1 MTKILAWNFNHMKLS
16 RLHMII
22 IIAMS
27 LKGTLICIP
36 AIFEIGTTGDL
47 FFRSFFLGIQCLLLA
62 FLHSSYIFRE
72 FVICECP
79 VSNTL
84 GLALTFQEIF
94 AKHPIYINFASG
106 LVYIYKVVWSCKIC
120 KKEKYSQLGH
130 FGWISG
136 FLCGFLGCLYFFA
149 LQALLKIWIFRLA
162 IS

>member
-1 MTKILAWNFNHMKLS
+1 MFSVLFLTEFQVDLS
-16 RLHMII
+16 RP
-22 IIAMS
+22 
-27 LKGTLICIP
+27 KGCKQPPCCAAVVFAVLDSYLVDPCPFKRSPPKSSIRNLTCMYGLP
-36 AIFEIGTTGDL
+36 DQIFYISVN
-47 FFRSFFLGIQCLLLA
+47 FFM
-62 FLHSSYIFRE
+62 E

-84 GLALTFQEIF
+84 GLALTFLEIF

-136 FLCGFLGCLYFFA
+136 FLCGSLGFLYLFA
-149 LQALLKIWIFRLA
+149 L
-162 IS
+162 

>member
-1 MTKILAWNFNHMKLS
+1 MCL
-16 RLHMII
+16 RQ
-22 IIAMS
+22 
-27 LKGTLICIP
+27 TLFCVP
-36 AIFEIGTTGDL
+36 AIFDYFALQE
-47 FFRSFFLGIQCLLLA
+47 FCFSIQTLWNLVFVVCYKH
-62 FLHSSYIFRE
+62 FLHFSNFFME

-84 GLALTFQEIF
+84 GLALTFLEIF

-136 FLCGFLGCLYFFA
+136 CLCGSLGFLYFFA
-149 LQALLKIWIFRLA
+149 LQAFLKIRIFRLA